1 MGDAVVGDAG
11 GINPTN
17 GINSSCTIDAS
28 NITDILMDESV
39 VCDAGGINPLD
50 VSISQFLEDVFQDE
64 DGASLL
70 DPSYYADNSINQ
82 VEDDGSSLLDA
93 GPPSLA

>member
-1 MGDAVVGDAG
+1 M
-11 GINPTN
+11 
-17 GINSSCTIDAS
+17 
-28 NITDILMDESV
+28 LMYESV

-50 VSISQFLEDVFQDE
+50 VSISQFLEDVFQDG

-70 DPSYYADNSINQ
+70 DPSYYADNSINE